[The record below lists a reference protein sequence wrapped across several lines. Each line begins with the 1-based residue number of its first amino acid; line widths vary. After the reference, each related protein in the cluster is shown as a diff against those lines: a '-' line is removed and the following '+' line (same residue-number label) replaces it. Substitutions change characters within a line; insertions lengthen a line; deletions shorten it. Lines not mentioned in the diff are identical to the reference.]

1 MSVAP
6 IGKLKSNGFF
16 NQSSTSIVVSKESG
30 VTFVLPDGVELPERF
45 EYVESEK
52 NSGMYGLTYLSI
64 FCVFLRY
71 RDRYDYQNGNDYN
84 YRNVKQ
90 IQDTNWNGN
99 YSSDHHCL
107 YISVYMY
114 LFNISKLYK
123 KKLSCRNVAATH

>member
-52 NSGMYGLTYLSI
+52 YI
-64 FCVFLRY
+64 LRFKTPT
-71 RDRYDYQNGNDYN
+71 Q
-84 YRNVKQ
+84 K
-90 IQDTNWNGN
+90 
-99 YSSDHHCL
+99 S
-107 YISVYMY
+107 
-114 LFNISKLYK
+114 
-123 KKLSCRNVAATH
+123 LSCNSEKMYVY

>member
-52 NSGMYGLTYLSI
+52 YSGMYGLTYLSI
-64 FCVFLRY
+64 FCVFLHY
-71 RDRYDYQNGNDYN
+71 RDLYNYQNGNDY
-84 YRNVKQ
+84 
-90 IQDTNWNGN
+90 
-99 YSSDHHCL
+99 
-107 YISVYMY
+107 M
-114 LFNISKLYK
+114 
-123 KKLSCRNVAATH
+123 